1 MKQNNTSSGNFS
13 NLKKA
18 VILDGLQDT
27 DIAVLSQ
34 HGNFITFKNGE
45 VIMQEGENAD
55 SMYIFLDGEVEVS
68 KNLTLKL
75 SSRSFGHVEKAMNKL
90 KASDAWVFGEMSL
103 FQTEPRS
110 ATVTAL
116 TECKLF
122 EISRNEF
129 KKFCREK
136 PLAGIIILE
145 RIAAILSSRLRK
157 SNQDVLKL
165 STALSIALNR

>member
-1 MKQNNTSSGNFS
+1 MKQKNTGYNNSSD
-13 NLKKA
+13 LKKA
-18 VILDGLQDT
+18 VILDSLCDT
-27 DIAVLSQ
+27 DIVALAL
-34 HGNFITFKNGE
+34 HGKFITFKSGDI
-45 VIMQEGENAD
+45 IMQEGENAD
-55 SMYIFLDGEVEVS
+55 SMYIFIDGEVEVS
-68 KNLTLKL
+68 KNLTLKI
-75 SSRSFGHVEKAMNKL
+75 SSRNFGHVEKAMNKL
-90 KASDAWVFGEMSL
+90 QASNAWVFGEMSL

-122 EISRNEF
+122 EINRDEF
-129 KKFCREK
+129 KKYCKEL
-136 PLAGIIILE
+136 PHAGIVILE